1 MRKVSVIVPV
11 YNVEKYIG
19 KCIES
24 ILAQTLEDI
33 EIICIDDG
41 STDRS
46 GSILDTYASKD
57 ARVRVAHRTNA
68 GYGAAMNA
76 GIAMA
81 EGEFI
86 GIVESDDRIAD
97 DMYETLYN
105 MAQLHQLDMVKSDAY
120 YWWETADYLSNKHVN
135 ALAS

>member
-11 YNVEKYIG
+11 YNVERYIA
-19 KCIES
+19 KCLDS

-41 STDRS
+41 STDNS
-46 GSILDTYASKD
+46 GMILDQYASKD
-57 ARVRVAHRTNA
+57 ERVRVRHKKNS
-68 GYGAAMNA
+68 GYGAAMNV

-81 EGEFI
+81 EGEYV

-97 DMYETLYN
+97 DMYETLYKAARDN
-105 MAQLHQLDMVKSDAY
+105 KLDMVKSDAY
-120 YWWETADYLSNKHVN
+120 YWME
-135 ALAS
+135 